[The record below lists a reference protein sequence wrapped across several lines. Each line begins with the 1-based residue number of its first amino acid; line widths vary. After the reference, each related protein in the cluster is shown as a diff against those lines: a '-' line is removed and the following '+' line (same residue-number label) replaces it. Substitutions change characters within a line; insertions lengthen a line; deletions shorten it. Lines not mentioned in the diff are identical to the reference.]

1 MHLTRL
7 WQNIESR
14 LDSELSGWRE
24 RINDFGQV
32 KAVEDRRSGR
42 KKTWTDDEV
51 FEALLMSVLSANTN
65 WERIESVQPDLK
77 TLLSGFGLEAYAK
90 RRKSYIVEVLVP
102 WFEERRAGSPNLEKN
117 LILLISAARILSEHS
132 RKHGAAESYFTNLMK
147 QHGNDPKQVA
157 LCVGKRGSKHKLPA
171 LGIALAAE
179 ALKNL
184 GFDVAKPDR
193 HVRRAVAAFGL
204 ADFQAV
210 DTGYKPPPETV
221 GNQWQTMKLVEDIA
235 HASGEL
241 VAFLDNA
248 IWMLGAEEPLGLHL
262 ENRQLAEL
270 AGNEQTR
277 QKDQSGL
284 LALLDSWMKEGD
296 AEEQRETL
304 EYLIRAMDENRPE
317 GYKLFPPELK
327 GKTW

>member
-1 MHLTRL
+1 MHLTKL
-7 WQNIESR
+7 WKNIESR
-14 LDSELSGWRE
+14 LDSNLPGWRE
-24 RINDFGQV
+24 RIIDFGQIQAV
-32 KAVEDRRSGR
+32 KDRRNG
-42 KKTWTDDEV
+42 KTWTDEEV
-51 FEALLMSVLSANTN
+51 FEALLMSILSANTK

-77 TLLSGFGLEAYAK
+77 TLFSGFGLESYAN
-90 RRKSYIVEVLVP
+90 RRESYVAQVLVP
-102 WFEERRAGSPNLEKN
+102 WFKERKAGSPNLENN
-117 LILLISAARILSEHS
+117 LILLISAARILSKHS
-132 RKHGAAESYFTNLMK
+132 SKYGSAESYFTNLME

-157 LCVGKRGSKHKLPA
+157 LCVGKRGSEHKLPA

-204 ADFQAV
+204 ADFKPA
-210 DTGYKPPPETV
+210 DTQYKPPPETV
-221 GNQWQTMKLVEDIA
+221 RRQWQTMKIVEDIA
-235 HASGEL
+235 HASSEL
-241 VAFLDNA
+241 VALLDNA

-262 ENRQLAEL
+262 ENRQLANL
-270 AGNEQTR
+270 AGNDQLQ

-284 LALLDSWMKEGD
+284 LALLDSWMEEGD

-327 GKTW
+327 GKSW